1 MGLPML
7 VLTCAIIALL
17 HQHVNGGLIKR
28 IIRQKRDTG
37 VNVTLPEENQSVV
50 FNHIYNI
57 NVPMGSLCSVDLDS
71 ANGDT
76 DLKPQIEPSKT
87 YQEHTVNEG
96 NQIVFTH
103 RINIPRRACGCAAA
117 PDIKDLLSRLEEL
130 EGLVSSLREQC
141 SSSAGCCPSG
151 QTAEGQVDTTP
162 YCNGRGNYSTELCG
176 CICEPGWKGPNCSEP
191 ECLNNCNNKGRC
203 VNGKCICDEGFTGED
218 CSQLTCPNDC
228 SDQGKCIDG
237 VCLCFEEYTG
247 KDCSE
252 EICPGAC
259 SEHGKCVDGRC
270 VCDEG
275 FTGEDCSEPLCL
287 NNCNNHGRCVE
298 KECVCNEGYT
308 GEDCGELICPN
319 DCYDRGRCVN
329 GTCYCEEGFTGE
341 DCGKRT
347 CPNNCNNR
355 GRCENG
361 LCICNEGFV
370 GDDCSER
377 RCPKDCNKRGRCIN
391 GKCLCNEGFAGAAC
405 GQVKCPKDCNNR
417 GRCVNGQCVCQ
428 EGFVGEDC
436 SELRCPNDC
445 SNRGRC
451 INGQCECDEGFMGE
465 ECSQLKCPN
474 DCHNRGRCI
483 NGQCVCNEGFIGEDC
498 GELRCLSDCNNRGHC
513 LNGQCVCEEGF
524 TGEDCGEL
532 RCPHDCN
539 GHGRCI
545 SGQCVCDEG
554 YMGDDCAELR
564 CPNDCNNHGRCVDG
578 RCVCDEAFTGENCG
592 ELVCLNNCNNRG
604 RCINGQC
611 ECDHGYTAID
621 CSQQRCPSDCNNR
634 GRCVDG
640 QCLCDEGFGGPD
652 CSERT
657 CLNNCNDLGR
667 CVDGQCICDEG
678 YEGDDCSSVSPPS
691 DLTVTDV
698 TDKTVNLEWKN
709 ENLVNEYLITYVP
722 TSVGGLEL
730 QFSVPGNETSA
741 TIQEL
746 EPGVEYFI
754 RVFAILKN
762 KKSIPISAR
771 VATYLPTP
779 EGLTFKSIKETSVQV
794 EWDPLNISF
803 DGWELIFR
811 NTKKEDNGDITNSLK
826 RPQTSYMQPGLAP
839 GQEYN
844 VSLHIVKNKTRGPGL
859 FRVITT
865 KLDAP
870 SQIEARDVTDTTALI
885 TWFKPLAEID
895 DMELSYGPKDVPG
908 DRTTIDLSE
917 DESQYSIGNLKPHT
931 EYEVT
936 LISRRGNMVS
946 DPAKET
952 FVTDLDA
959 PKNLKRLSQ
968 TDNSITLEWKN
979 SHASIDNY
987 RIKFAPI
994 SGGDHA
1000 EITVPRSNQAT
1011 TKVTLTGLRP
1021 GTEYGIGVTAVKQD
1035 RESLPT
1041 TINAATDLDN
1051 PKDLEV
1057 NDRTETTLSLR
1068 WKRPLAKFD
1077 RYRLIYIIPSGRK
1090 NEIEIPADST
1100 SYILRELEA
1109 GTEYTISLIAEKG
1122 RHKGKPT
1129 VVKESTATPSLDL
1142 KWEATP
1148 GPDEYSGSWSSEASG
1163 MGEDSLRDVVVSN
1176 MTAHGFSLSWK
1187 VDLGVY
1193 TSFVVEYKKVDLA
1206 AGPLAEVFIPGNS
1219 LGTVIDGLQANTS
1232 YKIKVYGM
1240 TGGQRSHP
1248 LEAVA
1253 TTAHLVTT
1261 SGESASET
1269 TFNPTSPAP
1278 TEISDLANPTT
1289 DFLTLFSVPTD
1300 FSILEASAQIH
1311 NLKITD
1317 RTFNSFTLSWAV
1329 QDALFDKFLITL
1341 KSLPSLNKTQEIL
1354 VPGNLRETEFTNL
1367 IAGTQYLIN
1376 LRGSTQGQLSRSL
1389 DAIAATEEEP
1399 ELGKLTVSK
1408 VSWDG
1413 FQLNWTAADGAYENF
1428 VIQVWESSNP
1438 EEARNLTVPGTLH
1451 FVNVTGLKAHMPY
1464 TVILYGV
1471 IRGYKTKPLSVNTT
1485 TATVPEVGELTVSSI
1500 TPESF
1505 NLSWTAPE
1513 EAFTTFTIEII
1524 DSSRLQ
1530 EPMEYNISG
1539 NLRTAHISGLSP
1551 KTDFIVY
1558 LYGSTR
1564 GFRTKAISAA
1574 ATTEEP
1580 LLSKLTVSNATSDSV
1595 SLTWEA
1601 QDDAFDRFVLEVR
1614 NSDLPLDS
1622 LVHTAPGDS
1631 RSFVITNL
1639 RAATNY
1645 TVQLRGLVDGQG
1657 AQTLTALVTTESK
1670 PQLGTLTLTNVTPDS
1685 FNLSWTTQD
1694 GPFAKFVINVRDS
1707 YSAHEPQELTVP
1719 GGARSAH
1726 ISGLVDYTGYDINIQ
1741 GTTHAGVGT
1750 EPLTAFVMTESM
1762 PSLENL
1768 TVSNINPYG
1777 FMVSWM
1783 ASENAFDNFLVIVV
1797 DSGKLLDPQEFLLTG
1812 DQRHLELKGLIT
1824 GIGYEVMLYGFAK
1837 GRQTKPLNTVA
1848 ITEAEPEVDNL
1859 LVSDATPDG
1868 FRLSW
1873 TADDGVFDSF
1883 VLKIRDTDRQSDP
1896 RELIVPGHERT
1907 QDISGLKEGTKY
1919 DIELYGVISGR
1930 RSQPIN
1936 AVATTAVGSPKAIT
1950 FSDVTENS
1958 AMVSWTPPRTRV
1970 ESFRISY
1977 VPVTGGTPN
1986 VMTVDGTKTRTRLV
2000 KLIPGVSYTVS
2011 IISVKGFEESEPISG
2026 TLTTALDTP
2035 SGLVAVNITDSEAL
2049 AIWQPAIATVDNYII
2064 SYIAEDEP
2072 EVTQMVSG
2080 NTVEYDLNGLLPA
2093 TEYTLRLYAIKGPQK
2108 SETVFT
2114 KFTTG
2119 LDAPR
2124 DLSAIEVQSET
2135 AVLSWKPPRGSLTG
2149 YLLIYESVDGKVK
2162 EVILDPEATFYSL
2175 SELSPST
2182 QYTVKLQALN
2192 RDLKSKIIQT
2202 VFTTIGALY
2211 PYPRDCSQAL
2221 LNGESASGLYTIYM
2235 NGDKSQPL
2243 EVYCDMTADGG
2254 GWIVFLRRHNGK
2266 ENFYRNWR
2274 TYAAGFGDPK
2284 DEFWIGLENLHK
2296 ITSQG
2301 QYELRVDLQDKGETA
2316 YAIYDRFSVGDS
2328 KSRYRLKVDG
2338 YSGTAGDS
2346 MTYHN
2351 GRSFSTFDKDNDAA
2365 ITNCALSYKGA
2376 FWYKNCH
2383 RANLMGRYGDNSHSQ
2398 GVNWFH
2404 WKGHEYSIQFAE
2416 MKLRPSSFRNLEG
2429 RRKRA

>member
-1129 VVKESTATPSLDL
+1129 VVKEST
-1142 KWEATP
+1142 
-1148 GPDEYSGSWSSEASG
+1148 
-1163 MGEDSLRDVVVSN
+1163 V
-1176 MTAHGFSLSWK
+1176 
-1187 VDLGVY
+1187 
-1193 TSFVVEYKKVDLA
+1193 
-1206 AGPLAEVFIPGNS
+1206 
-1219 LGTVIDGLQANTS
+1219 
-1232 YKIKVYGM
+1232 
-1240 TGGQRSHP
+1240 
-1248 LEAVA
+1248 
-1253 TTAHLVTT
+1253 
-1261 SGESASET
+1261 
-1269 TFNPTSPAP
+1269 
-1278 TEISDLANPTT
+1278 
-1289 DFLTLFSVPTD
+1289 
-1300 FSILEASAQIH
+1300 
-1311 NLKITD
+1311 
-1317 RTFNSFTLSWAV
+1317 
-1329 QDALFDKFLITL
+1329 
-1341 KSLPSLNKTQEIL
+1341 
-1354 VPGNLRETEFTNL
+1354 
-1367 IAGTQYLIN
+1367 
-1376 LRGSTQGQLSRSL
+1376 
-1389 DAIAATEEEP
+1389 
-1399 ELGKLTVSK
+1399 
-1408 VSWDG
+1408 
-1413 FQLNWTAADGAYENF
+1413 
-1428 VIQVWESSNP
+1428 
-1438 EEARNLTVPGTLH
+1438 
-1451 FVNVTGLKAHMPY
+1451 
-1464 TVILYGV
+1464 
-1471 IRGYKTKPLSVNTT
+1471 
-1485 TATVPEVGELTVSSI
+1485 
-1500 TPESF
+1500 
-1505 NLSWTAPE
+1505 
-1513 EAFTTFTIEII
+1513 
-1524 DSSRLQ
+1524 
-1530 EPMEYNISG
+1530 
-1539 NLRTAHISGLSP
+1539 
-1551 KTDFIVY
+1551 
-1558 LYGSTR
+1558 
-1564 GFRTKAISAA
+1564 
-1574 ATTEEP
+1574 EEP